1 MWQLVPGGDRFTA
14 GAYSP
19 FNLERNMIEA
29 LRGGESLRDGALMI
43 WGWGEVA

>member
-1 MWQLVPGGDRFTA
+1 MVPGGDRFTA

-29 LRGGESLRDGALMI
+29 LGVVI
-43 WGWGEVA
+43 KGWGTDDLGLG